1 MKDRRER
8 VDITKVQDELTRREL
23 LRRAG
28 LGAVVLVYGSTGVK
42 TAVAGVPQYR
52 HKELKG
58 TLRIMQWSHF
68 VPKYDT
74 WFDNVWV
81 KRWGQANDTEV
92 KVDHVNLAQLPTIA
106 ASQVAERSGHDLFQ
120 FLSPPAAYED
130 QVIAL
135 NDIVSQVQKKVGKLG
150 PVGHRSTYNPKTK
163 KYFGFAD
170 NYVPDPIHY
179 RKDLWGEVGLKPTT
193 WENIRKAAPKLKAMN
208 RSCTG
213 RRA

>member
-42 TAVAGVPQYR
+42 TAVAGVPKYR

-92 KVDHVNLAQLPTIA
+92 KVDQVNLAQPFEQAQPVCL
-106 ASQVAERSGHDLFQ
+106 
-120 FLSPPAAYED
+120 
-130 QVIAL
+130 
-135 NDIVSQVQKKVGKLG
+135 VQ
-150 PVGHRSTYNPKTK
+150 
-163 KYFGFAD
+163 
-170 NYVPDPIHY
+170 
-179 RKDLWGEVGLKPTT
+179 
-193 WENIRKAAPKLKAMN
+193 IR
-208 RSCTG
+208 
-213 RRA
+213 